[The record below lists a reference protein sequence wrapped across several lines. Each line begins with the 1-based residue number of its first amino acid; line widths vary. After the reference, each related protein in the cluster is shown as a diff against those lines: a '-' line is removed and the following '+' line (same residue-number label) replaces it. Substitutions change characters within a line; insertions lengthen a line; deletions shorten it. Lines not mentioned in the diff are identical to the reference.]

1 MAETIALGNFSPFSD
16 SEIKGS
22 RDGSKELSSGL
33 KSGRS
38 QLVLGA
44 FVWLGRFFDLRN
56 FLDGSLSLIKSLL
69 PGESPAEYV
78 YSHFLTAA
86 T

>member
-1 MAETIALGNFSPFSD
+1 MAETIVLANFSPFSD
-16 SEIKGS
+16 SEIKRR
-22 RDGSKELSSGL
+22 RDGSKELSSGSN
-33 KSGRS
+33 SGRS

-44 FVWLGRFFDLRN
+44 FVWPVWFFDLRN

-69 PGESPAEYV
+69 PGESPAEHV
-78 YSHFLTAA
+78 YSHFLTAP